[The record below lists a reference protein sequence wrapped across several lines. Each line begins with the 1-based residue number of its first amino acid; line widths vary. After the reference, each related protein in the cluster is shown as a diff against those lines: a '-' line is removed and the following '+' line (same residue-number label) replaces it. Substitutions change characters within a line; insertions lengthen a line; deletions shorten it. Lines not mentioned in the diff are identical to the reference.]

1 MMAAESLR
9 TEVLT
14 IAQRQQKRSEDDLF
28 ALLEYEWQRV
38 GLASVERG
46 PTGDYLR
53 KVARDIG
60 REAIQE
66 RGTIEVMTGVIAD
79 KVLNWATQQGI
90 ALDQYA
96 LMFGLLVAWIVRAVL
111 KDRSNDGQDA

>member
-1 MMAAESLR
+1 MAAESLR
-9 TEVLT
+9 TEILT
-14 IAQRQQKRSEDDLF
+14 IAQRQEKRSEDDLF
-28 ALLEYEWQRV
+28 ALLEYEWQRA

-53 KVARDIG
+53 MVAREVG
-60 REAIQE
+60 REAIEE

-90 ALDQYA
+90 ALNQYA

-111 KDRSNDGQDA
+111 KDRSNDG